1 MSCESYSEENRP
13 LAEVVR
19 DAVADALPSQGV
31 ELVDLSFRREGSRMV
46 LRLLVDKPGGI
57 TVDECTHLN
66 QMIGEILDR
75 EDLIHDRY
83 TLEVSSPGLDRPL
96 VTKRDFERN
105 IGRKVKITMDKAL
118 IDREKIEEGKLC
130 QVDDEN
136 IVIVGK
142 NGTSKIIPL
151 KGIKKAI
158 LEVEF

>member
-1 MSCESYSEENRP
+1 MSRESYSEEDQP

-19 DAVADALPSQGV
+19 DAVGDALASQDV
-31 ELVDLSFRREGSRMV
+31 ELVDLSFRKEGFRMV

-57 TVDECTHLN
+57 TIDECTYLN

-136 IVIVGK
+136 IVIVGRE
-142 NGTSKIIPL
+142 GTSKIIPL

-158 LEVEF
+158 LEIEF

>member
-1 MSCESYSEENRP
+1 MSRESYSEEDQS

-19 DAVADALPSQGV
+19 DAVGDALASQGV
-31 ELVDLSFRREGSRMV
+31 ELVDLSFRREGFRMV

-57 TVDECTHLN
+57 TIDECTHLN

-118 IDREKIEEGKLC
+118 IDREKVEVGKLC
-130 QVDDEN
+130 QVDDED
-136 IVIVGK
+136 IVIVGRD
-142 NGTSKIIPL
+142 GTSKIIPL
-151 KGIKKAI
+151 KGIKEAI
-158 LEVEF
+158 LEIEF

>member
-1 MSCESYSEENRP
+1 MSCENYSEENRP

-19 DAVADALPSQGV
+19 DAVADVLASQGV

-57 TVDECTHLN
+57 TVDECTHVN

-118 IDREKIEEGKLC
+118 IDLEKVEEGKLC
-130 QVDDEN
+130 QVDAEN
-136 IVIVGK
+136 IVIIGRD
-142 NGTSKIIPL
+142 GTSKIIPL

>member
-1 MSCESYSEENRP
+1 MSCESYNEENRL

-19 DAVADALPSQGV
+19 DAVADVLASQGV